1 MPIDVLVTY
10 KDGSQEMHYVP
21 LNLQFGEKPQETA
34 VPRTVHPEWKWVDP
48 VYQLGISK
56 SIKDIK
62 SIEIDPSLRMADVNR
77 SNNKLVIPD

>member
-1 MPIDVLVTY
+1 
-10 KDGSQEMHYVP
+10 MHYVP
-21 LNLQFGEKPQETA
+21 LNLQFGEKPVEGNA
-34 VPRTVHPEWKWVDP
+34 PRTVHAAWKWVDP
-48 VYQLGISK
+48 VYQVAITK